1 MTTIHIHSCLLAPH
15 RSLLLS
21 AAEFL
26 SAEELKRGAHF
37 KASAA
42 RDEFLLS
49 RLLLRRILAG
59 HLQRPADHLA
69 LACNPYGKPML
80 DPPGQAGLEF
90 NISHSHGRLLIA
102 VCQGFPVGIDI
113 EKIDYA
119 IDPILMAQ
127 NGLLNEDLEQ
137 LQAAAVND
145 RHDLF
150 FRLWTRREAY
160 LKALG
165 KGFLAVSE
173 KVSKADTGNGILIR
187 KAHDSAH
194 CVVIQDL
201 PIAPDFKAAV
211 ALASDAG
218 PPEALHIEWH
228 NIAYP

>member
-1 MTTIHIHSCLLAPH
+1 MTTIHIHSCLLASH
-15 RSLLLS
+15 RSLLMS
-21 AAEFL
+21 AAECL
-26 SAEELKRGAHF
+26 SAEELKRGSRF

-59 HLQRPADHLA
+59 HLQRTADHVVLSF
-69 LACNPYGKPML
+69 NPYGKPVL
-80 DPPGQAGLEF
+80 DLPGQACVEF

-127 NGLLNEDLEQ
+127 NGLLHEDLEQ
-137 LQAAAVND
+137 LQAAAAND
-145 RHDLF
+145 RHGLF

-173 KVSKADTGNGILIR
+173 TVSKMDSGNGILVR
-187 KAHDSAH
+187 KVPDSAH

-211 ALASDAG
+211 ALVSDAG

-228 NIAYP
+228 SGAYA